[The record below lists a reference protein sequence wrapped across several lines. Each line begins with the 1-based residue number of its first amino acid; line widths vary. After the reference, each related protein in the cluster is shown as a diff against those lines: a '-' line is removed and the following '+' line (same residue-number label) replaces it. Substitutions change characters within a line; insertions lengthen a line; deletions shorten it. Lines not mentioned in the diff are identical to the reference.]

1 MRELIGEY
9 LETILELC
17 MVIMFTEMI
26 FVIMKMIFAI

>member
-9 LETILELC
+9 LETILELA
-17 MVIMFTEMI
+17 MVIMFTETV